1 MLTFKIYVLSAWLSF
16 SDQADIFLLP
26 CPFKYLTGADC
37 PGCGFQR
44 SVIALAHGDLKES
57 LNFYPP
63 AIPLLVT
70 LAIVLT
76 AKFRSAK
83 LSDSFIKVLYLITGS
98 TVLIHYLFKITT
110 HYLPAWLPGFHLHV

>member
-1 MLTFKIYVLSAWLSF
+1 MLTSKIYILSVWSSF
-16 SDQADIFLLP
+16 SDQADNFLLP
-26 CPFKYLTGADC
+26 CPFKYLTGTDC

-70 LAIVLT
+70 LAIVLI
-76 AKFRSAK
+76 AKLRRGD
-83 LSDSFIKVLYLITGS
+83 LSDSVIRILYLITGS
-98 TVLIHYLFKITT
+98 AVAINYLFKIIT
-110 HYLPAWLPGFHLHV
+110 HYLPVWLHGFHLQ

>member
-1 MLTFKIYVLSAWLSF
+1 MSEIHLLSAWFL
-16 SDQADIFLLP
+16 DQADVFLLP
-26 CPFKYLTGADC
+26 CPFKYLTGTDC

-70 LAIVLT
+70 LAIVLIT
-76 AKFRSAK
+76 KLRGGD
-83 LSDSFIKVLYLITGS
+83 LSDSFIKLLYLIAGS
-98 TVLIHYLFKITT
+98 VVLINYLFKITS
-110 HYLPAWLPGFHLHV
+110 HYLPVCLHAFHLH